1 MGNIAVFKGTKLRA
15 TKTDACGK
23 PISGAAH
30 RIVTDCWVGV
40 KADPEMKQ
48 AEELELQNAEG
59 GVIFADRT
67 AAERKRYN
75 VTLEVGGV
83 DPDLFALLCSWAR
96 ILDYDGNPIGVR
108 DRKKVENEFG
118 VALEFWTAGRSEK
131 DCVTPTSDT
140 GLASTGSNKSYGY
153 LLLVASEFYNSSGF
167 DIRAAITAFTL
178 AGITIDPVGWG
189 RGPYNV
195 QERDS
200 SGSPGRLLVPA
211 YDAADENHLNFFR
224 TKVPPPAVTN
234 GAVALD
240 LTGPGKFEGT
250 TYYYGDPS
258 GNTTAAADVA
268 PSQDDASGYVLA
280 FTGSPD
286 GGSHDI
292 VVTGSATPAV
302 IAYNATNTAAK
313 AVFAALDDGHTA
325 AEWTVT
331 GGALP
336 GSPLTI
342 IPPIGVTLTLGDND
356 LTAPSGTP
364 AATLTA
370 L

>member
-1 MGNIAVFKGTKLRA
+1 MANIAVFKGTKLRA
-15 TKTDACGK
+15 TKTDNCGK
-23 PISGAAH
+23 PISGPAN
-30 RIVTDCWVGV
+30 RLVTDCWVGV
-40 KADPEMKQ
+40 KLDPEMKQ

-59 GVIFADRT
+59 GVIFGDRT
-67 AAERKRYN
+67 AAERKRHN
-75 VTLEVGGV
+75 VSLEVGGV
-83 DPDLFALLCSWAR
+83 DPDLWALLCSWTR
-96 ILDYDGNPIGVR
+96 ILDYKGDPIGVR
-108 DRKKVENEFG
+108 DRAKVENEYG
-118 VALEFWTAGRSEK
+118 VALEFWTAGRGDK
-131 DCVTPTSDT
+131 DCVTPTSDA
-140 GLASTGSNKSYGY
+140 GLASSASNKTFGY
-153 LLLVASEFYNSSGF
+153 LHFVASEFYNTGGF

-178 AGITIDPVGWG
+178 AGITIPPVGWG

-195 QERDS
+195 QEIDDN
-200 SGSPGRLLVPA
+200 GTPGRLLVPA
-211 YDAADENHLNFFR
+211 YDEDDDNHVTFFK

-240 LTGPGKFEGT
+240 LTGPGKFTGT
-250 TYYYGDPS
+250 TYYYGDNA

-268 PSQDDASGYVLA
+268 PSQDDASGYTLA
-280 FTGSPD
+280 FTGTPD

-292 VVTGSATPAV
+292 VVTGSEDPAT
-302 IAYNATNTAAK
+302 IAWNSTATAAK

-342 IPPIGVTLTLGDND
+342 IPPVGVTLTLGDND
-356 LTAPSGTP
+356 LTASSGTP
-364 AATLTA
+364 AAVLTA